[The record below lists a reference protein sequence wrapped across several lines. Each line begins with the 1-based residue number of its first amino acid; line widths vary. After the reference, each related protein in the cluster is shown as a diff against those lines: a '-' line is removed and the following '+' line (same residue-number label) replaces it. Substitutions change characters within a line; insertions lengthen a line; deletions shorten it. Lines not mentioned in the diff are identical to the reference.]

1 MSNWGLSGTEAMLL
15 GIASG
20 RAESEDRLWQ
30 RIRELEQQ
38 VLDLRSEL
46 LVKEAVAKG
55 LEAHL
60 DVFIAK
66 SPSSPAR
73 APSGKLY
80 QDGKPKSLGR
90 IAYEAAFDAHLRSKG
105 IKNPERIRV
114 N

>member
-1 MSNWGLSGTEAMLL
+1 MLSMTDAIILSVL
-15 GIASG
+15 KG
-20 RAESEDRLWQ
+20 RAEAAE
-30 RIRELEQQ
+30 REVDEVVSQLRQKIANLEY
-38 VLDLRSEL
+38 EL
-46 LVKEAVAKG
+46 ALMEAVAKG
-55 LEAHL
+55 LEAQL

-80 QDGKPKSLGR
+80 QDGTPKSLSR
-90 IAYEAAFDAHLRSKG
+90 IAYEAAFDAHMRSKG